1 MKKSILVVEDNERLL
16 SNLLFT
22 LTEKG
27 FDAIGAENGR
37 QALASVE
44 SKMPDLIIS
53 DIDMPGMNGYELLAQ
68 LRKSSDTLTVPVI
81 FLTGRKTPEDVRV
94 GMHYGA
100 DDYVTKPFNIKDLL
114 KTIEA
119 RLARYDQQQQRL
131 ADHIKRAQQ
140 HLTAVLPHELRTP
153 VSGILGASSLI
164 RSELATLSKE
174 EIGQLNDCV
183 ISSARRLARIVENFL
198 LYSQVH
204 TLLDNLKG
212 KPLVE
217 DNATTSVGA
226 ELHDTVMQIAES
238 CYRASDTQLALEDAT
253 LAANQWHVE
262 KALAEICLNA
272 FSFSPSGS
280 AVSIVSRI
288 DGERR
293 LYIIDV
299 TDFGR
304 GMTDEQIRL
313 ITEPASAFMQ
323 FDRQYFEQQGTGLGL
338 TLARSIAALYGG
350 FLHIASEYGAQT
362 TVSICFPLQQ
372 L

>member
-53 DIDMPGMNGYELLAQ
+53 DIDMPDMNGYELLAQ

-81 FLTGRKTPEDVRV
+81 FLTGRKTPEDIRV

-204 TLLDNLKG
+204 ALLDNLNG
-212 KPLVE
+212 KPLID
-217 DNATTSVGA
+217 DNATTSAGA
-226 ELHDTVMQIAES
+226 ELHDIAMQIAEN
-238 CYRASDTQLALEDAT
+238 CYRSPDIRISLEDAT

-288 DGERR
+288 KGE

-299 TDFGR
+299 TDHGR
-304 GMTDEQIRL
+304 GMTNEQIRL

-338 TLARSIAALYGG
+338 TLVRSIVTLYGG
-350 FLHIASEYGAQT
+350 FLHIASEYGVQT

-372 L
+372 P